1 MADLSSPVRH
11 RLEILERTIYAL
23 QAQQR
28 LLEYRV
34 QVMEENQTLRQNVSL
49 KPPQATAA
57 GGAYALSQPY
67 TQTLTPRVSKH
78 RHNCVTHNLTIRRR
92 PRVTN
97 LTSLSFKPLPKRR
110 IPGLGSTPE
119 R

>member
-1 MADLSSPVRH
+1 MADPNSPIRH

-34 QVMEENQTLRQNVSL
+34 QYMEQENQTLGQNVSS

-78 RHNCVTHNLTIRRR
+78 RITV
-92 PRVTN
+92 
-97 LTSLSFKPLPKRR
+97 
-110 IPGLGSTPE
+110 
-119 R
+119 